1 MRERVKCRTGGRS
14 RGQVEGMRSV
24 PPPSRGPGE
33 DRHLMRVRSQ
43 YAPGSRAG
51 VENTCPGCLAASGA
65 FANPRYANS
74 GDSIEKEDEMRGV
87 VVVF

>member
-51 VENTCPGCLAASGA
+51 VENTCPGCLAASDA
-65 FANPRYANS
+65 FANPRSTNS
-74 GDSIEKEDEMRGV
+74 GDSIEKNKKLSGGFV
-87 VVVF
+87 SF